1 MRLRDYL
8 KDKIIIIILVI
19 LTYFI
24 ILSFMIGFKIVDEFR
39 WCFTILY
46 SLLFIIIF
54 LYDFFRKYFYYK
66 DILSKLELLDE
77 KYLIC
82 EMISKP
88 NFLDGEIFYQML
100 YEINKSMNE
109 NIRDYRE
116 KINDFKEYV
125 ELWIHEVKIPL
136 SALIL
141 YTHNKKIDKAL
152 VKEINRVDNYLEQ
165 ILYYIRVE
173 NTEAD
178 YIIKEVDLNKV
189 IRDVMLKNKD
199 ILLERKIK
207 ITSDVR
213 DSKVLTDYKWLE
225 FMINQIISNSMKY
238 MRDIE
243 NKKIEIKAYKK
254 DNCVVLEILDNGMGI
269 PKSDLSRVFN
279 KTFTGQ
285 NGRKVP
291 GSTGMG
297 LYIVSNLYKKLGHK
311 LEIESNEGEYT
322 KVKFIF
328 DDNLF
333 YSEVC
338 NKE

>member
-1 MRLRDYL
+1 MKLRDYL
-8 KDKIIIIILVI
+8 KDKIIIIVFVI

-24 ILSFMIGFKIVDEFR
+24 LLSFMIGFKIVDEFKL
-39 WCFTILY
+39 CFSVLY
-46 SLLFIIIF
+46 FLLFILLF
-54 LYDFFRKYFYYK
+54 LYDYLRKYFFYK
-66 DILSKLELLDE
+66 EILSKLELLDE

-82 EMISKP
+82 ELVSKP
-88 NFLDGEIFYQML
+88 NFLDGEILYQML

-109 NIRDYRE
+109 NIRDYRT

-141 YTHNKKIDKAL
+141 YTHNKKTSKVL
-152 VKEINRVDNYLEQ
+152 VSEINKVDNYLEQ
-165 ILYYIRVE
+165 ILYYIRSE

-199 ILLERKIK
+199 ILLERNIE
-207 ITSDVR
+207 ITSDVQ
-213 DSKVLTDYKWLE
+213 DLKVLTDYKWLE
-225 FMINQIISNSMKY
+225 FMINQVISNSMKY
-238 MRDIE
+238 MREIT
-243 NKKIEIKAYKK
+243 NKKIGIQAYKE
-254 DNCVVLEILDNGMGI
+254 DQHIVMEILDNGMGI
-269 PKSDLSRVFN
+269 PKSDIPRVFN

-297 LYIVSNLYKKLGHK
+297 LYIVSNLCKKLGHK
-311 LEIESNEGEYT
+311 IEIESKEGEYT

-333 YSEVC
+333 YNEVR
-338 NKE
+338 NMG

>member
-1 MRLRDYL
+1 MKLKDYL
-8 KDKIIIIILVI
+8 KDKIIIIVLVI

-24 ILSFMIGFKIVDEFR
+24 LLSFMIGFKIVDEFR
-39 WCFTILY
+39 WCFTIIYFLIFI
-46 SLLFIIIF
+46 LLF
-54 LYDFFRKYFYYK
+54 LYDYFRKYFFYK
-66 DILSKLELLDE
+66 EILSKLDLLDE

-82 EMISKP
+82 EMVGKP
-88 NFLDGEIFYQML
+88 NFLEGSIFYQML

-109 NIRDYRE
+109 NIQDYRE

-152 VKEINRVDNYLEQ
+152 VKEINKVDNYLEQ
-165 ILYYIRVE
+165 ILYYIRSE

-199 ILLERKIK
+199 VLLERNID
-207 ITSDVR
+207 IVSDVHNL
-213 DSKVLTDYKWLE
+213 KVLTDYKWLE
-225 FMINQIISNSMKY
+225 FMINQVISNSMKY

-243 NKKIEIKAYKK
+243 NKKIEIKAYKE
-254 DNCVVLEILDNGMGI
+254 DHHIILEILDNGMGI
-269 PKSDLSRVFN
+269 PKSDIGRVFN

-297 LYIVSNLYKKLGHK
+297 LYIVHNLCKKLGHK
-311 LEIESNEGEYT
+311 LEIESIEGEYT
-322 KVKFIF
+322 KIKFIF
-328 DDNLF
+328 DNNLF
-333 YSEVC
+333 YKGV
-338 NKE
+338 K

>member
-199 ILLERKIK
+199 ILLERKIE

-297 LYIVSNLYKKLGHK
+297 LYIVSNLCKKLGHK

>member
-1 MRLRDYL
+1 MKLRDYL
-8 KDKIIIIILVI
+8 KDKIIIIVLVI

-24 ILSFMIGFKIVDEFR
+24 ILSFMIGFKIINEFQI
-39 WCFTILY
+39 CFTVIY
-46 SLLFIIIF
+46 FLLFIILF
-54 LYDFFRKYFYYK
+54 LYDYLRKYFFYK
-66 DILSKLELLDE
+66 DMLSKLDMLDE

-82 EMISKP
+82 ELVSKP
-88 NFLDGEIFYQML
+88 NFLDGEILYQML

-109 NIRDYRE
+109 NIRDYRS

-141 YTHNKKIDKAL
+141 YTHNKKTSKAL
-152 VKEINRVDNYLEQ
+152 VKEINKVDNYLEQ
-165 ILYYIRVE
+165 ILYYIRSE
-173 NTEAD
+173 NTEVD

-189 IRDVMLKNKD
+189 IREVMLKNKD
-199 ILLERKIK
+199 VLLERNID
-207 ITSDVR
+207 IISDVNNI
-213 DSKVLTDYKWLE
+213 KVLTDYKWLE
-225 FMINQIISNSMKY
+225 FMINQVISNSMKY

-243 NKKIEIKAYKK
+243 NKKIEIQAYKE
-254 DNCVVLEILDNGMGI
+254 DQHIVLEILDNGMGI
-269 PKSDLSRVFN
+269 PKSDIPRVFN

-297 LYIVSNLYKKLGHK
+297 LYIVSNLCKKLGHK
-311 LEIESNEGEYT
+311 IEIESIEGEYT
-322 KVKFIF
+322 KVKFVF

-333 YSEVC
+333 YSEVR
-338 NKE
+338 

>member
-1 MRLRDYL
+1 MKLRNYL
-8 KDKIIIIILVI
+8 KDKIIIIVLVI

-24 ILSFMIGFKIVDEFR
+24 ILSFMIGFKIINEFQI
-39 WCFTILY
+39 CFTVIY
-46 SLLFIIIF
+46 FLLFIILF
-54 LYDFFRKYFYYK
+54 LYDYLRKYFFYK
-66 DILSKLELLDE
+66 DMLSKLDMLDE

-82 EMISKP
+82 ELVSKP
-88 NFLDGEIFYQML
+88 NFLDGEILYQML

-141 YTHNKKIDKAL
+141 YTHNKKTSKAL
-152 VKEINRVDNYLEQ
+152 VKEINKVDNYLEQ
-165 ILYYIRVE
+165 ILYYIRSE

-199 ILLERKIK
+199 ILLERNIE
-207 ITSDVR
+207 ITSNVR
-213 DSKVLTDYKWLE
+213 DLKVLTDYKWVE
-225 FMINQIISNSMKY
+225 FMVNQVISNSMKY

-243 NKKIEIKAYKK
+243 NKKIEIQAYKE
-254 DNCVVLEILDNGMGI
+254 DQHIVLEILDNGMGI
-269 PKSDLSRVFN
+269 PKSDIPRVFN

-297 LYIVSNLYKKLGHK
+297 LYIVNNLCKKLGHK
-311 LEIESNEGEYT
+311 IEIESKEGEYT
-322 KVKFIF
+322 KVEFIF

-333 YSEVC
+333 YSEVR
-338 NKE
+338 NME

>member
-1 MRLRDYL
+1 M
-8 KDKIIIIILVI
+8 
-19 LTYFI
+19 
-24 ILSFMIGFKIVDEFR
+24 
-39 WCFTILY
+39 
-46 SLLFIIIF
+46 
-54 LYDFFRKYFYYK
+54 
-66 DILSKLELLDE
+66 
-77 KYLIC
+77 
-82 EMISKP
+82 
-88 NFLDGEIFYQML
+88 
-100 YEINKSMNE
+100 
-109 NIRDYRE
+109 
-116 KINDFKEYV
+116 
-125 ELWIHEVKIPL
+125 
-136 SALIL
+136 
-141 YTHNKKIDKAL
+141 
-152 VKEINRVDNYLEQ
+152 KEINRVDNYLEQ

-199 ILLERKIK
+199 ILLERKIE

-238 MRDIE
+238 MRNIE
-243 NKKIEIKAYKK
+243 NKKIEIRAYKK

-297 LYIVSNLYKKLGHK
+297 LYIVSNLCKKLGHK

-322 KVKFIF
+322 KVKFVF

-333 YSEVC
+333 YSEVR

>member
-1 MRLRDYL
+1 MKLRDYL

-24 ILSFMIGFKIVDEFR
+24 LLSFMIGFKIIDEFR
-39 WCFTILY
+39 WCFTVIY
-46 SLLFIIIF
+46 FLLFITLF
-54 LYDFFRKYFYYK
+54 LYDYFRKYFFYK
-66 DILSKLELLDE
+66 EILSKLDLLDE

-82 EMISKP
+82 ELVSKP
-88 NFLDGEIFYQML
+88 NFLDGEILYQML

-109 NIRDYRE
+109 NIRDYRS

-141 YTHNKKIDKAL
+141 YTHNKKTSKAL

-173 NTEAD
+173 NTEVD

-189 IRDVMLKNKD
+189 IREVMLKNKD
-199 ILLERKIK
+199 VLLERNID
-207 ITSDVR
+207 IISDVNNI
-213 DSKVLTDYKWLE
+213 KVLTDYKWLE
-225 FMINQIISNSMKY
+225 FMINQVISNSMKY
-238 MRDIE
+238 MRDIDD
-243 NKKIEIKAYKK
+243 KKIEIKAYKQNK
-254 DNCVVLEILDNGMGI
+254 HIVLEILDNGMGI
-269 PKSDLSRVFN
+269 PASDIGRVLN

-297 LYIVSNLYKKLGHK
+297 LYIVNNLCKKLGHK
-311 LEIESNEGEYT
+311 LEIDSIEGEYT

-328 DDNLF
+328 YNNLF
-333 YSEVC
+333 YKEV
-338 NKE
+338 K

>member
-1 MRLRDYL
+1 MKLRDYL

-88 NFLDGEIFYQML
+88 NFLDGEILYQML

-199 ILLERKIK
+199 ILLERKIE

-297 LYIVSNLYKKLGHK
+297 LYIVSNLCKKLGHK

>member
-1 MRLRDYL
+1 MKLSNYL

-82 EMISKP
+82 EMINKP

-199 ILLERKIK
+199 ILLERKIE

-238 MRDIE
+238 MRNIE
-243 NKKIEIKAYKK
+243 NKKIEIRAYKK

-297 LYIVSNLYKKLGHK
+297 LYIVSNLCKKLGHK

>member
-1 MRLRDYL
+1 MKLRDYL
-8 KDKIIIIILVI
+8 KDKIIIIVLVI

-39 WCFTILY
+39 LCFTVIY
-46 SLLFIIIF
+46 FLLFIILF
-54 LYDFFRKYFYYK
+54 LYDYFRKYSFYK
-66 DILSKLELLDE
+66 EILSKLDMLDE

-82 EMISKP
+82 ELVNKP
-88 NFLDGEIFYQML
+88 SFLDGEILYQML

-141 YTHNKKIDKAL
+141 YTHNKKMDKAL
-152 VKEINRVDNYLEQ
+152 VREINKVDNYLEQ
-165 ILYYIRVE
+165 ILYYIRSE
-173 NTEAD
+173 NTEVD
-178 YIIKEVDLNKV
+178 YIIKEVDLSKV

-199 ILLERKIK
+199 VLLERNIE
-207 ITSDVR
+207 ITSDVHNL
-213 DSKVLTDYKWLE
+213 SVLTDYKWLE

-238 MRDIE
+238 MRDIDD
-243 NKKIEIKAYKK
+243 KKIEIKAYKE
-254 DNCVVLEILDNGMGI
+254 DHRIVLEILDNGMGI
-269 PKSDLSRVFN
+269 PKSDLSRVLN

-297 LYIVSNLYKKLGHK
+297 LYIVSNLCKKLGHK
-311 LEIESNEGEYT
+311 LEIESIEGEYT
-322 KVKFIF
+322 KVIIIF
-328 DDNLF
+328 DNNLF
-333 YSEVC
+333 YKEV
-338 NKE
+338 K

>member
-1 MRLRDYL
+1 MKLRDYL

-24 ILSFMIGFKIVDEFR
+24 LLSFMIGFKIIDEFR
-39 WCFTILY
+39 WCFTVIY
-46 SLLFIIIF
+46 FLLFITLF
-54 LYDFFRKYFYYK
+54 LYDYFRKNFFYK
-66 DILSKLELLDE
+66 EILSKLELLDE

-82 EMISKP
+82 ELVSKP
-88 NFLDGEIFYQML
+88 NFLDGEILYQML

-109 NIRDYRE
+109 NIRDYRS

-141 YTHNKKIDKAL
+141 YTHNKKTSKAL
-152 VKEINRVDNYLEQ
+152 VKEINKVDNYLEQ

-173 NTEAD
+173 NTEVD

-189 IRDVMLKNKD
+189 IREVMLKNKD
-199 ILLERKIK
+199 VLLERNID
-207 ITSDVR
+207 IISDVNNI
-213 DSKVLTDYKWLE
+213 KVLTDYKWLE
-225 FMINQIISNSMKY
+225 FMINQVISNSMKY
-238 MRDIE
+238 MRDIDD
-243 NKKIEIKAYKK
+243 KKIEIKAYKQNK
-254 DNCVVLEILDNGMGI
+254 HIVLEILDNGMGI
-269 PKSDLSRVFN
+269 PASDIGRVLN

-297 LYIVSNLYKKLGHK
+297 LYIVNNLCKKLGHK
-311 LEIESNEGEYT
+311 LEIDSIEGEYT

-328 DDNLF
+328 DNNLF
-333 YSEVC
+333 YKEV
-338 NKE
+338 K

>member
-1 MRLRDYL
+1 MKLKDYL
-8 KDKIIIIILVI
+8 KDKIIIIVLVI

-24 ILSFMIGFKIVDEFR
+24 LLSFMIGFKIVDEFR
-39 WCFTILY
+39 WCFTIIYFLIFI
-46 SLLFIIIF
+46 LLF
-54 LYDFFRKYFYYK
+54 LYDYFRKYFFYK
-66 DILSKLELLDE
+66 EILSKLDLLDE

-82 EMISKP
+82 EMVGKP
-88 NFLDGEIFYQML
+88 NFLEGSIFYQML

-141 YTHNKKIDKAL
+141 YTHNKKIDKAF
-152 VKEINRVDNYLEQ
+152 VKEINKVDNYLEQ
-165 ILYYIRVE
+165 ILYYIRSE

-199 ILLERKIK
+199 VLLERNID
-207 ITSDVR
+207 IVSDVHNL
-213 DSKVLTDYKWLE
+213 KVLTDYKWLE
-225 FMINQIISNSMKY
+225 FMINQVISNSMKY
-238 MRDIE
+238 IRDIE
-243 NKKIEIKAYKK
+243 NKKIEIKAYKE
-254 DNCVVLEILDNGMGI
+254 DHHIILEILDNGMGI
-269 PKSDLSRVFN
+269 PKSDIGRVFN

-297 LYIVSNLYKKLGHK
+297 LYIVHNLCKKLGHK
-311 LEIESNEGEYT
+311 LEIESIEGEYT
-322 KVKFIF
+322 KIKFTF
-328 DDNLF
+328 DNNLF
-333 YSEVC
+333 YKGV
-338 NKE
+338 K

>member
-1 MRLRDYL
+1 M
-8 KDKIIIIILVI
+8 
-19 LTYFI
+19 
-24 ILSFMIGFKIVDEFR
+24 
-39 WCFTILY
+39 
-46 SLLFIIIF
+46 
-54 LYDFFRKYFYYK
+54 
-66 DILSKLELLDE
+66 LDE

-82 EMISKP
+82 ELVNKP
-88 NFLDGEIFYQML
+88 SFLDGEILYQML

-141 YTHNKKIDKAL
+141 YTHNKKMDKAL
-152 VKEINRVDNYLEQ
+152 VREINKVDNYLEQ
-165 ILYYIRVE
+165 ILYYIRSE
-173 NTEAD
+173 NTEVD
-178 YIIKEVDLNKV
+178 YIIKEVDLSKV

-199 ILLERKIK
+199 VLLERNIE

-213 DSKVLTDYKWLE
+213 DAKALTDYKWLE

-238 MRDIE
+238 MRDIDD
-243 NKKIEIKAYKK
+243 KKIEIKAYKE
-254 DNCVVLEILDNGMGI
+254 DHRIVLEILDNGMGI
-269 PKSDLSRVFN
+269 PKSDLSRVLN

-297 LYIVSNLYKKLGHK
+297 LYIVSNLCKKLGHK
-311 LEIESNEGEYT
+311 LEIESIEGEYT
-322 KVKFIF
+322 KVIIIF
-328 DDNLF
+328 DNNLF
-333 YSEVC
+333 YKEV
-338 NKE
+338 K

>member
-1 MRLRDYL
+1 MKLSNYL
-8 KDKIIIIILVI
+8 KDKIFVIVLVI
-19 LTYFI
+19 LTYCI
-24 ILSFMIGFKIVDEFR
+24 ITSFMIGFKIVDEFR
-39 WCFTILY
+39 WCFTVIY
-46 SLLFIIIF
+46 FLLFITLF
-54 LYDFFRKYFYYK
+54 LYDYFRKYFFYK
-66 DILSKLELLDE
+66 EILSKLELLDE

-82 EMISKP
+82 ELVSKP
-88 NFLDGEIFYQML
+88 NFLDGEILYQML

-109 NIRDYRE
+109 NIRDYRS

-141 YTHNKKIDKAL
+141 YTHNKKTSKAL
-152 VKEINRVDNYLEQ
+152 VKEINKVDNYLEQ

-173 NTEAD
+173 NTEVD

-199 ILLERKIK
+199 VLLERNID
-207 ITSDVR
+207 IISDVHNI
-213 DSKVLTDYKWLE
+213 KVLTDYKWLE
-225 FMINQIISNSMKY
+225 FMINQVISNSMKY
-238 MRDIE
+238 MRDIDD
-243 NKKIEIKAYKK
+243 KKIEIKAYKQNK
-254 DNCVVLEILDNGMGI
+254 HIVLEILDNGMGI
-269 PKSDLSRVFN
+269 PASDIGRVLN

-297 LYIVSNLYKKLGHK
+297 LYIVNNLCKKLGHK
-311 LEIESNEGEYT
+311 LEIDSIEGEYT

-328 DDNLF
+328 DNNLF
-333 YSEVC
+333 YKEV
-338 NKE
+338 K

>member
-1 MRLRDYL
+1 MKLRDYL

-24 ILSFMIGFKIVDEFR
+24 LLSFMIGFKIIDEFR
-39 WCFTILY
+39 WCFTVIY
-46 SLLFIIIF
+46 FLLFITLF
-54 LYDFFRKYFYYK
+54 LYDYFRKYFFYK
-66 DILSKLELLDE
+66 EILSKLDLLDE

-82 EMISKP
+82 ELVSKP
-88 NFLDGEIFYQML
+88 NFLDGEILYQML

-109 NIRDYRE
+109 NIRDYRS

-141 YTHNKKIDKAL
+141 YTHNKKTSKAL
-152 VKEINRVDNYLEQ
+152 VKEINKVDNYLEQ

-173 NTEAD
+173 NTEVD

-189 IRDVMLKNKD
+189 IREVMLKNKD
-199 ILLERKIK
+199 VLLERNID
-207 ITSDVR
+207 IISDVNNI
-213 DSKVLTDYKWLE
+213 KVLTDYKWLE
-225 FMINQIISNSMKY
+225 FMINQVISNSMKY
-238 MRDIE
+238 MRDIDD
-243 NKKIEIKAYKK
+243 KKIEIKAYKQNK
-254 DNCVVLEILDNGMGI
+254 HIVLEILDNGMGI
-269 PKSDLSRVFN
+269 PASDIGRVLN

-297 LYIVSNLYKKLGHK
+297 LYIVNNLCKKLGHK
-311 LEIESNEGEYT
+311 LEIDSIEGEYT

-328 DDNLF
+328 DNNLF
-333 YSEVC
+333 YKEV
-338 NKE
+338 K

>member
-1 MRLRDYL
+1 MKLKDYL
-8 KDKIIIIILVI
+8 KDKIIIIVLVI

-24 ILSFMIGFKIVDEFR
+24 LLSFMIGFKIVDEFR
-39 WCFTILY
+39 WCFTIIYFLIFI
-46 SLLFIIIF
+46 LLF
-54 LYDFFRKYFYYK
+54 LYDYFRKYFFYK
-66 DILSKLELLDE
+66 EILSKLDLLDE

-82 EMISKP
+82 EMVGKP
-88 NFLDGEIFYQML
+88 NFLEGSIFYQML

-141 YTHNKKIDKAL
+141 YTHNKKIDKAF
-152 VKEINRVDNYLEQ
+152 VKEINKVDNYLEQ
-165 ILYYIRVE
+165 ILYYIRSE

-199 ILLERKIK
+199 VLLERNID
-207 ITSDVR
+207 IVSDVHNL
-213 DSKVLTDYKWLE
+213 KVLTDYKWLE
-225 FMINQIISNSMKY
+225 FMINQVISHSMKY
-238 MRDIE
+238 IRDIE
-243 NKKIEIKAYKK
+243 NKKIEIKAYKE
-254 DNCVVLEILDNGMGI
+254 DHHIILEILDNGMGI
-269 PKSDLSRVFN
+269 PKSDIGRVFN

-297 LYIVSNLYKKLGHK
+297 LYIVHNLCKKLGHK
-311 LEIESNEGEYT
+311 LEIESIEGEYT
-322 KVKFIF
+322 KIKFIF
-328 DDNLF
+328 DNNLF
-333 YSEVC
+333 YKGV
-338 NKE
+338 K

>member
-1 MRLRDYL
+1 MKLKDYL
-8 KDKIIIIILVI
+8 KDKIIIIVLVI

-24 ILSFMIGFKIVDEFR
+24 LLSFMIGFKIVDEFR
-39 WCFTILY
+39 WCFTIIYFLIFI
-46 SLLFIIIF
+46 LLF
-54 LYDFFRKYFYYK
+54 LYDYFRKYFFYK
-66 DILSKLELLDE
+66 EILSKLDLLDE

-82 EMISKP
+82 EMVGKP
-88 NFLDGEIFYQML
+88 NFLEGSIFYQML

-109 NIRDYRE
+109 NIQDYRE

-141 YTHNKKIDKAL
+141 YTHNKKIDKAF
-152 VKEINRVDNYLEQ
+152 VKEINKVDNYLEQ
-165 ILYYIRVE
+165 ILYYIRSE

-199 ILLERKIK
+199 VLLERNID
-207 ITSDVR
+207 IVSDVHNL
-213 DSKVLTDYKWLE
+213 KVLTDYKWLE
-225 FMINQIISNSMKY
+225 FMINQVISNSMKY

-243 NKKIEIKAYKK
+243 NKKIEIKAYKE
-254 DNCVVLEILDNGMGI
+254 DHHIILEILDNGMGI
-269 PKSDLSRVFN
+269 PKSDIGRVFN

-297 LYIVSNLYKKLGHK
+297 LYIVHNLCKKLGHK
-311 LEIESNEGEYT
+311 LEIESIEGEYT
-322 KVKFIF
+322 KIKFIF
-328 DDNLF
+328 DNNLF
-333 YSEVC
+333 YKGV
-338 NKE
+338 K

>member
-199 ILLERKIK
+199 ILLERKIE

-238 MRDIE
+238 MRNIE
-243 NKKIEIKAYKK
+243 NKKIEIRAYKK

-297 LYIVSNLYKKLGHK
+297 LYIVSNLCKKLGHK

>member
-1 MRLRDYL
+1 MKLRDYL
-8 KDKIIIIILVI
+8 KDKIIIIVLVI

-39 WCFTILY
+39 WCLTVIYF
-46 SLLFIIIF
+46 LLFIILF
-54 LYDFFRKYFYYK
+54 LYDYFRKYSFYK
-66 DILSKLELLDE
+66 EILSKLDMLDE

-82 EMISKP
+82 ELVNKP
-88 NFLDGEIFYQML
+88 SFLDGEILYQML

-141 YTHNKKIDKAL
+141 YTHNKKMDKAL
-152 VKEINRVDNYLEQ
+152 VREINKVDNYLEQ
-165 ILYYIRVE
+165 ILYYIRSE
-173 NTEAD
+173 NTEVD
-178 YIIKEVDLNKV
+178 YIIKEVDLSKV

-199 ILLERKIK
+199 VLLERNIE
-207 ITSDVR
+207 ITSDVHNL
-213 DSKVLTDYKWLE
+213 SVLTDYKWLE

-238 MRDIE
+238 MRDIDD
-243 NKKIEIKAYKK
+243 KKIEIKAYKE
-254 DNCVVLEILDNGMGI
+254 DHRIVLEILDNGMGI
-269 PKSDLSRVFN
+269 PKSDLSRVLN

-297 LYIVSNLYKKLGHK
+297 LYIVSNLCKKLGHK
-311 LEIESNEGEYT
+311 LEIESIEGEYT
-322 KVKFIF
+322 KVIIIF
-328 DDNLF
+328 DNNLF
-333 YSEVC
+333 YKEV
-338 NKE
+338 K

>member
-1 MRLRDYL
+1 MKLRDYL

-24 ILSFMIGFKIVDEFR
+24 LLSFMIGFKIIDEFR
-39 WCFTILY
+39 WCFTVIY
-46 SLLFIIIF
+46 FLLFITLF
-54 LYDFFRKYFYYK
+54 LYDYFRKYFFYK
-66 DILSKLELLDE
+66 EILSKLELLDE

-82 EMISKP
+82 ELVSKP
-88 NFLDGEIFYQML
+88 NFLDGEILYQML

-109 NIRDYRE
+109 NIRDYRS

-141 YTHNKKIDKAL
+141 YTHNKKTSKAL
-152 VKEINRVDNYLEQ
+152 VKEINKVDNYLEQ
-165 ILYYIRVE
+165 ILYYIRSE
-173 NTEAD
+173 NTEVD

-189 IRDVMLKNKD
+189 IREVMLKNKD
-199 ILLERKIK
+199 VLLERNID
-207 ITSDVR
+207 IISDVNNI
-213 DSKVLTDYKWLE
+213 KVLTDYKWLE
-225 FMINQIISNSMKY
+225 FMINQVISNSMKY
-238 MRDIE
+238 MRDIDD
-243 NKKIEIKAYKK
+243 KKIEIKAYKQNK
-254 DNCVVLEILDNGMGI
+254 HIVLEILDNGMGI
-269 PKSDLSRVFN
+269 PASDIGRVLN

-297 LYIVSNLYKKLGHK
+297 LYIVNNLCKKLGHK
-311 LEIESNEGEYT
+311 LEIDSIEGEYT

-328 DDNLF
+328 DNNLF
-333 YSEVC
+333 YKEV
-338 NKE
+338 K

>member
-1 MRLRDYL
+1 MKLKDYL
-8 KDKIIIIILVI
+8 KDKIIIIVLVI

-24 ILSFMIGFKIVDEFR
+24 LLSFMIGFKIVDEFR
-39 WCFTILY
+39 WCFTIIYFLIFI
-46 SLLFIIIF
+46 LLF
-54 LYDFFRKYFYYK
+54 LYDYFRKYFFYK
-66 DILSKLELLDE
+66 EILSKLDLLDE

-82 EMISKP
+82 EMVGKP
-88 NFLDGEIFYQML
+88 NFLEGSIFYQML

-141 YTHNKKIDKAL
+141 YTHNKKIDKAF
-152 VKEINRVDNYLEQ
+152 VKEINKVDNYLEQ
-165 ILYYIRVE
+165 ILYYIRSE

-199 ILLERKIK
+199 VLLERNID
-207 ITSDVR
+207 IVSDVHNL
-213 DSKVLTDYKWLE
+213 KVLTDYKWLE
-225 FMINQIISNSMKY
+225 FMINQVISNSMKY
-238 MRDIE
+238 IRDIE
-243 NKKIEIKAYKK
+243 NKKIEIKAYKE
-254 DNCVVLEILDNGMGI
+254 DHHIILEILDNGMGI
-269 PKSDLSRVFN
+269 PKSDIGRVFN

-297 LYIVSNLYKKLGHK
+297 LYIVHNLCKKLGHK
-311 LEIESNEGEYT
+311 LEIESIEGEYT

-328 DDNLF
+328 DSNLF
-333 YSEVC
+333 YKEV
-338 NKE
+338 K

>member
-1 MRLRDYL
+1 MKLRDYL

-199 ILLERKIK
+199 ILLERNIE

-297 LYIVSNLYKKLGHK
+297 LYIVSNLCKKLGHK

-322 KVKFIF
+322 KVKFVF

-333 YSEVC
+333 YSEVR

>member
-1 MRLRDYL
+1 MKLRDYL
-8 KDKIIIIILVI
+8 KDKIIIIVLVI

-46 SLLFIIIF
+46 CLLFIIIF

-199 ILLERKIK
+199 ILLERKIE

-238 MRDIE
+238 MRNIE

-254 DNCVVLEILDNGMGI
+254 NNCVVLEMLDNGMGI

-297 LYIVSNLYKKLGHK
+297 LYIVSNLCKKLGHK

>member
-1 MRLRDYL
+1 MKLSNYL
-8 KDKIIIIILVI
+8 KDKIFVIVLVI
-19 LTYFI
+19 LTYCI
-24 ILSFMIGFKIVDEFR
+24 ITSFMIGFKIVDEFR
-39 WCFTILY
+39 WCFTVIY
-46 SLLFIIIF
+46 FLLFITLF
-54 LYDFFRKYFYYK
+54 LYDYFRKYFFYK
-66 DILSKLELLDE
+66 EILSKLDLLDE

-82 EMISKP
+82 ELVSKP
-88 NFLDGEIFYQML
+88 NFLDGEILYQML

-141 YTHNKKIDKAL
+141 YTHNKKTSKAL
-152 VKEINRVDNYLEQ
+152 VKEINKVDNYLEQ

-173 NTEAD
+173 NTEVD

-189 IRDVMLKNKD
+189 IREVMLKNKD
-199 ILLERKIK
+199 VLLERNID
-207 ITSDVR
+207 IISDVNNI
-213 DSKVLTDYKWLE
+213 KVLTDYKWLE
-225 FMINQIISNSMKY
+225 FMINQVISNSMKY
-238 MRDIE
+238 MRDIDD
-243 NKKIEIKAYKK
+243 KKIEIKAYKQNK
-254 DNCVVLEILDNGMGI
+254 HIVLEILDNGIGI
-269 PKSDLSRVFN
+269 PASDIGRVLN

-297 LYIVSNLYKKLGHK
+297 LYIVNNLCKKLGHK
-311 LEIESNEGEYT
+311 LEIDSIEGEYT

-328 DDNLF
+328 DNNLF
-333 YSEVC
+333 YKEV
-338 NKE
+338 K